1 MSFANKVD
9 LVYAVFA
16 LVVILIYIVNKNINK

>member
-9 LVYAVFA
+9 LVYAVYA
-16 LVVILIYIVNKNINK
+16 AVVTIIYVVYKKNNK